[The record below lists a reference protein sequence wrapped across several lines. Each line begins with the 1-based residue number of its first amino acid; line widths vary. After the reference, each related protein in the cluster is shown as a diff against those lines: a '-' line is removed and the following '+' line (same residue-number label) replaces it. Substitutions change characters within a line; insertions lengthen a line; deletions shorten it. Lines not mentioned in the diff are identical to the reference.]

1 MRVGLD
7 VPQPVL
13 FARVLVAR
21 HLLLLEPPLGKLDLV
36 TEEVAA
42 GKDVSEAEPRPE
54 RLQPRP
60 RLLAARHVR
69 RKLVDLDLEVI
80 VRVAF
85 EAVEAVRRDL
95 VLVVDFGERCAD
107 VVRVELLVRG
117 DVVQNDDLLVE
128 DWGRRGVVFGVGD
141 VGIGGAVEE
150 EPDVIVVAVRV
161 KRDLLLCVGAGTR
174 SALSRSGRERVRT
187 LASGGVVVR
196 VRMKVAALRV
206 EVAKRNVR
214 SDHDVCGRAQY

>member
-1 MRVGLD
+1 MTGVQTCAL
-7 VPQPVL
+7 PIY
-13 FARVLVAR
+13 
-21 HLLLLEPPLGKLDLV
+21 LV

-95 VLVVDFGERCAD
+95 V
-107 VVRVELLVRG
+107 LVRG